1 MLIRTKDL
9 KSKYDY
15 IIVGSGITGMTIL
28 RELIE
33 RDKTNILIIESG
45 SVQSKL
51 PYPDFMKVKSN
62 NIKIKSRFSGVG
74 GASNVWGTIS
84 GIFDEEQINSF
95 YKKKKFP

>member
-15 IIVGSGITGMTIL
+15 IIIGSGITGMTML

-45 SVQSKL
+45 STQSKS

-62 NIKIKSRFSGVG
+62 NIKTKSRFSGVG

-84 GIFDEEQINSF
+84 GVFDEEKINSF
-95 YKKKKFP
+95 YKKKISY